1 MLWKLFSAVTLVNF
15 GGREIDQ
22 SALVRYL
29 TEAVYFPTALLPSRT
44 LRWEELDSDSAR
56 ATLVRSLSCQ
66 RHPRLCSRER
76 IWRPRQTVC

>member
-44 LRWEELDSDSAR
+44 LRWEELDADSAR
-56 ATLVRSLSCQ
+56 ATLVSGQSVHACCGISNFPRSPFHSKC
-66 RHPRLCSRER
+66 
-76 IWRPRQTVC
+76 

>member
-1 MLWKLFSAVTLVNF
+1 MLWKLFSAITLVNF

-44 LRWEELDSDSAR
+44 LRWEELDADSAR
-56 ATLVRSLSCQ
+56 ATLVSPGVPFAASSC
-66 RHPRLCSRER
+66 C
-76 IWRPRQTVC
+76 W

>member
-1 MLWKLFSAVTLVNF
+1 MLWKLFNAITLVNF

-44 LRWEELDSDSAR
+44 LRWEALDADSAR
-56 ATLVRSLSCQ
+56 ATLVSFARNFQ
-66 RHPRLCSRER
+66 AAAGRL
-76 IWRPRQTVC
+76 